1 MRWLPQPLGKFFA
14 DRGPH
19 LAAMIAY
26 FALLSFVPL
35 LFLMVSLLGLTG
47 RPDEA
52 SFLVHELKRAFPG
65 SSVTSIVHTVTEVQK
80 HATALG
86 IVGAATLL
94 WASLSLFS
102 VLESAM
108 NIVYGQPNR
117 SFLRGKLLAVALMVL
132 SLVTLFVGLLVGS
145 FGFDLVKRYAGWL
158 AGNAY
163 VAYGV
168 TVVVSLAAVFLFLMA
183 VYYFLTNVE
192 HTLSEVLP
200 GAVLAAVALEASFQ
214 VLPLYVRFSG
224 NVVALKA
231 FGGPVLLLVWMYF
244 MANVMVLGAEVN
256 WWLAN
261 RARPDAEETAA
272 GLA

>member
-1 MRWLPQPLGKFFA
+1 MPLPQPFRKFFA

-35 LFLMVSLLGLTG
+35 LFLTVSLLGLAG
-47 RPDEA
+47 RPDE
-52 SFLVHELKRAFPG
+52 SSYLVTELKRAFPN
-65 SSVTSIVHTVTEVQK
+65 SSVASIVHTVDAVRK
-80 HATALG
+80 HSTALG
-86 IVGAATLL
+86 IVGAAALV

-117 SFLRGKLLAVALMVL
+117 SFLRGKLLAVGLMLL
-132 SLVTLFVGLLVGS
+132 SLVTMFLGLLAGS
-145 FGFDLVKRYAGWL
+145 FGFDLLQRYAAGF
-158 AGNAY
+158 AGNSY
-163 VAYGV
+163 VAYGLSV
-168 TVVVSLAAVFLFLMA
+168 AASFVGVLAFLVA

-192 HTLSEVLP
+192 HSLVDVLP

-214 VLPLYVRFSG
+214 VLPLYVRYSG
-224 NVVALKA
+224 NVIALKA
-231 FGGPVLLLVWMYF
+231 FGGPVLLLVWLYV
-244 MANVMVLGAEVN
+244 MANVIVFGAEVN
-256 WWLAN
+256 WWLAAR
-261 RARPDAEETAA
+261 RARPEEAA